1 MEKTQ
6 TMKMHLREK
15 DVMGTNDDERYGVL
29 MTPHLHVLTHIVV
42 PSSYRRRAT
51 QSKVQ
56 GRKGGKEGRKEG
68 GTYVRCSCRRNVAS
82 VVLRE
87 WRKGKGGGR

>member
-15 DVMGTNDDERYGVL
+15 DVVGTNHDERYGVL
-29 MTPHLHVLTHIVV
+29 MTPHLHVVV
-42 PSSYRRRAT
+42 SSSYRRRAT

-68 GTYVRCSCRRNVAS
+68 GRYLTLLVPS
-82 VVLRE
+82 
-87 WRKGKGGGR
+87 